1 MPSSLSLWRRF
12 PPPWVIEEH
21 DKACFIVKDAAGRPL
36 RISISRT
43 SPTMRGLLVNPESV
57 TIQLIF

>member
-21 DKACFIVKDAAGRPL
+21 PECFIVHRPQPPRAKL
-36 RISISRT
+36 SA
-43 SPTMRGLLVNPESV
+43 
-57 TIQLIF
+57 IFYYDDEPRCRLGQ